1 MGKKPEGKIGKNS
14 NKSSDRTQAVLR
26 TEMLPCF
33 PELDR
38 KRQIELMYRLPFSLK
53 ITLGLGLWL
62 LFTSYW
68 RHQLSTELREF
79 CLLGRPLSRQLSP
92 PQDCP
97 SPICLPEQQEQQ
109 QREHRRQGV
118 HVNRGE
124 GPPFPAEVNIWR
136 DLGFREGFRLSHV

>member
-1 MGKKPEGKIGKNS
+1 MHSERMGKNPEGKIGKNS

-26 TEMLPCF
+26 TEMVPCF

-38 KRQIELMYRLPFSLK
+38 KRQIELKYRLPFSPK

-62 LFTSYW
+62 LFTSCW
-68 RHQLSTELREF
+68 RHQMSTELREF

-97 SPICLPEQQEQQ
+97 SPICLPE
-109 QREHRRQGV
+109 
-118 HVNRGE
+118 
-124 GPPFPAEVNIWR
+124 
-136 DLGFREGFRLSHV
+136 